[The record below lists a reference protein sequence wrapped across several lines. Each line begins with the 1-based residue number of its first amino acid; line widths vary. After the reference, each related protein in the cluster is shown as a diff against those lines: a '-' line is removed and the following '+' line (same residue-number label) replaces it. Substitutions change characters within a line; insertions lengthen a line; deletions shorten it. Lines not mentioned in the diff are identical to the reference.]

1 MNPIAMR
8 WKQQQTP
15 QQTQPIQQTQQ
26 PTTSGTGVNTPIRQQ
41 YKQAVLKGVKD
52 GASYV

>member
-1 MNPIAMR
+1 MTNDN
-8 WKQQQTP
+8 
-15 QQTQPIQQTQQ
+15 
-26 PTTSGTGVNTPIRQQ
+26 STGVNTPIRQQ

>member
-1 MNPIAMR
+1 MR
-8 WKQQQTP
+8 WKQQQIP
-15 QQTQPIQQTQQ
+15 QQQPIQQ
-26 PTTSGTGVNTPIRQQ
+26 PTTNDNGTGVNTPIRQQ